1 MYGRELNAES
11 YNIPLFEQCTEIS
24 AYNKPKVAL
33 TFDALDNADGLTPIL
48 ASLNRYGIKSTFFI
62 NGEFV
67 RRFPTGVNEII
78 KAGHQCGSMF
88 FSPYSL
94 DDDAFKFTETFIR
107 RGLARNEDDFYELTG
122 SELSLVWH
130 MPSYYL
136 TDSILKAGEK
146 SGYIWIDKGLAP
158 EDYITYEK
166 SLEDEIQ
173 YMSTSQIIDYLMEN
187 LEPGAIIPISVGIA
201 SGTRGD
207 YLYDKLDVLISA
219 ILSEG
224 YEIVTVS
231 ELFNLE

>member
-1 MYGRELNAES
+1 
-11 YNIPLFEQCTEIS
+11 
-24 AYNKPKVAL
+24 
-33 TFDALDNADGLTPIL
+33 
-48 ASLNRYGIKSTFFI
+48 
-62 NGEFV
+62 
-67 RRFPTGVNEII
+67 
-78 KAGHQCGSMF
+78 MF
-88 FSPYSL
+88 FSNIDFCNNS
-94 DDDAFKFTETFIR
+94 FIVDEDFVR

>member
-1 MYGRELNAES
+1 
-11 YNIPLFEQCTEIS
+11 
-24 AYNKPKVAL
+24 
-33 TFDALDNADGLTPIL
+33 
-48 ASLNRYGIKSTFFI
+48 
-62 NGEFV
+62 
-67 RRFPTGVNEII
+67 
-78 KAGHQCGSMF
+78 
-88 FSPYSL
+88 
-94 DDDAFKFTETFIR
+94 
-107 RGLARNEDDFYELTG
+107 
-122 SELSLVWH
+122 

-173 YMSTSQIIDYLMEN
+173 YMSTSQIIDYLIEN